1 MIAIDLRIDDLTAT
15 QKQALQIAAPIIK
28 AYLAKV
34 LAVYRRC
41 NEAQREELLAHNS
54 ILKAIVEGLGE

>member
-1 MIAIDLRIDDLTAT
+1 MIAIDLTIDDLTTT

-34 LAVYRRC
+34 FAVYRRC
-41 NEAQREELLAHNS
+41 NVAQREELLAHNS